1 MATLKAG
8 ARLKSAVCDTQVMV
22 IAAPAGDVALSCG
35 GAAMLEAAA
44 NAPRTAIHPEHK
56 NGTQIGKRYVNGDGS
71 LELLCTKPGEGSLA
85 LAGEPL
91 KLKEAKALPSSD

>member
-35 GAAMLEAAA
+35 GARDARA
-44 NAPRTAIHPEHK
+44 RRRRRRGRAIDPEHK
-56 NGTQIGKRYVNGDGS
+56 NGTQIGKRYVNADGN
-71 LELLCTKPGEGSLA
+71 LELLCTKPGKGSLA
-85 LAGEPL
+85 RRRRRR
-91 KLKEAKALPSSD
+91 SS

>member
-1 MATLKAG
+1 MATYKAG

-22 IAAPAGDVALSCG
+22 IAAPAADVALTCG
-35 GAAMLEAAA
+35 GAAMLEVTSSAARGA
-44 NAPRTAIHPEHK
+44 VHPDHK
-56 NGTQIGKRYVNGDGS
+56 NGTQIGKRYVNDDGS

-85 LAGEPL
+85 LAGTSL

>member
-22 IAAPAGDVALSCG
+22 IAVPAGDVALTCG
-35 GAAMLEAAA
+35 GAAMLEPTSTAV
-44 NAPRTAIHPEHK
+44 RTEVHPEHK
-56 NGTQIGKRYVNGDGS
+56 NGTQIGKRYVNADGT

-85 LAGEPL
+85 VAGAPL

>member
-22 IAAPAGDVALSCG
+22 IALPAGDVALTCG
-35 GAAMLEAAA
+35 GAPMLEPASTAA
-44 NAPRTAIHPEHK
+44 RTAIHPEHK
-56 NGTQIGKRYVNGDGS
+56 NGTQIGKRYVNADGT

-85 LAGEPL
+85 VAGTKL
-91 KLKEAKALPSSD
+91 VLKEAKALPSSD

>member
-1 MATLKAG
+1 MAILKAG
-8 ARLKSAVCDTQVMV
+8 ARLKSAVCDTQLMV

-35 GAAMLEAAA
+35 GAPLLEATA
-44 NAPRTAIHPEHK
+44 NAARGAIDPEHK
-56 NGTQIGKRYVNGDGS
+56 NGTQIGKRYVNADGS

-85 LAGEPL
+85 VAGAKL

>member
-8 ARLKSAVCDTQVMV
+8 TRLKSAVCDTQVMV
-22 IAAPAGDVALSCG
+22 IAAPASDVALSCG
-35 GAAMLEAAA
+35 GAPLLEIAAD
-44 NAPRTAIHPEHK
+44 APRGPIDPEHK
-56 NGTQIGKRYVNGDGS
+56 NGTQIGKRYVNADAT

-85 LAGEPL
+85 VAGTAL